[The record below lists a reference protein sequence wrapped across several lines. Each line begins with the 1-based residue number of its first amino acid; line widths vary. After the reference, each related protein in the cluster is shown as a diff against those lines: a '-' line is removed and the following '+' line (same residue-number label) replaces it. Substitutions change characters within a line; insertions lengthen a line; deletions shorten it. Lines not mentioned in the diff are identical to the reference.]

1 MGLRAEEAIPAEE
14 EWDGV
19 GDNPFGPVPS
29 PEEVRE
35 ALQRLPR
42 PSKPVNYN
50 TAEAEFWRLRYIP
63 AGSVIQFK
71 DPVAVLDAPADVGV
85 LVTGFKYLVTRARS
99 QTAATQ
105 RRRQAAASP

>member
-1 MGLRAEEAIPAEE
+1 MGWSRRQSLWAGPFPRRGEGGTTEATQAIKA
-14 EWDGV
+14 
-19 GDNPFGPVPS
+19 S
-29 PEEVRE
+29 K
-35 ALQRLPR
+35 LQY
-42 PSKPVNYN
+42 S
-50 TAEAEFWRLRYIP
+50 AEAEFWRLRYIP